1 MRLRKLEEK
10 DAPLMLEW
18 MRDPS
23 VVEYMQTDF
32 ASKTIEDCLDF
43 IKYAADHTTDV
54 HFAVV
59 DDNDEY
65 MGTVSLKHIM
75 DGSAEFA
82 ITVRKA
88 AMGRGF
94 SSFAMKE
101 IIEYGFNTLNLNSIY
116 WCVRPENKR
125 AVRFYD
131 KNGYKRVMMN
141 STEQIFTG
149 GGTHQNK
156 FRTIFG
162 IGQKK
167 QQEQREKQQEGLRTI
182 KYFQQNLSAQK
193 YREVC

>member
-18 MRDPS
+18 MHDPS
-23 VVEYMQTDF
+23 VVEYMQADF
-32 ASKTIEDCLDF
+32 ASKTIDDCVDF
-43 IKYAADHTTDV
+43 IKSAADRTTGI

-65 MGTVSLKHIM
+65 MGTVSLKHIT
-75 DGSAEFA
+75 DNDAEFA

-94 SSFAMKE
+94 STFAMKE
-101 IIEYGFNTLNLNSIY
+101 IIEYGFNTLNLNLIY
-116 WCVRPENKR
+116 WCVNPDNKR

-131 KNGYKRVMMN
+131 KNGYKRVMLN
-141 STEQIFTG
+141 STVQIFG
-149 GGTHQNK
+149 GGTLQNK
-156 FRTIFG
+156 FRAIFG

-167 QQEQREKQQEGLRTI
+167 QQEQREKQQEGLQTI

>member
-18 MRDPS
+18 MHDPS
-23 VVEYMQTDF
+23 VVKYMQADF
-32 ASKTIEDCLDF
+32 ASKTIDDCVDF
-43 IKYAADHTTDV
+43 IKSAADRTTGI

-65 MGTVSLKHIM
+65 MGTVSLKHIT
-75 DGSAEFA
+75 DNDAEFA

-94 SSFAMKE
+94 STFAMKE

-131 KNGYKRVMMN
+131 KNGYKRVILN
-141 STEQIFTG
+141 GFSRGGYSPEQIQNYIWYRISKTAG
-149 GGTHQNK
+149 TARKTAGGTADN
-156 FRTIFG
+156 
-162 IGQKK
+162 
-167 QQEQREKQQEGLRTI
+167 
-182 KYFQQNLSAQK
+182 
-193 YREVC
+193 